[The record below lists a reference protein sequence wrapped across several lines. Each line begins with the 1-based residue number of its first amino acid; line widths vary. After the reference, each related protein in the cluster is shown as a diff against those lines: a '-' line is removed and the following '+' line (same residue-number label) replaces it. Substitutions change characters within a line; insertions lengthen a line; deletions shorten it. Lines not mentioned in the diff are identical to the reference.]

1 MTVNDLTVCALLRA
15 RMDLLH
21 ETETVWR
28 NATAKCVSTEL
39 RQPLDKQAGWTFR
52 FDFQVRLTDTRRIHH
67 RDEVPSNTRLSAL
80 LAGHAILQLLFTPHS
95 AQQQCARTVRNS
107 VHSQARS
114 CNDRTSWRH
123 SHYIHVGEDWYPFN
137 TNIFQQQPDTQYSQA
152 STNSQASSTLK
163 QARTMNST
171 LKQEHSTQI
180 LKQDL
185 ARARTGIVNNCI
197 TIMIDILAFYNV

>member
-1 MTVNDLTVCALLRA
+1 MRQ
-15 RMDLLH
+15 H
-21 ETETVWR
+21 W
-28 NATAKCVSTEL
+28 VSTAS
-39 RQPLDKQAGWTFR
+39 RQAGWLNIPVWLPSPSHWHTLYPSSRWRVQQR
-52 FDFQVRLTDTRRIHH
+52 FACQLR
-67 RDEVPSNTRLSAL
+67 
-80 LAGHAILQLLFTPHS
+80 GHAILQTLFTPHS
-95 AQQQCARTVRNS
+95 AQRQCAETVRNS
-107 VHSQARS
+107 VHSRARS

>member
-1 MTVNDLTVCALLRA
+1 MTVNDLTVCAFLRP
-15 RMDLLH
+15 RWICSMRQKQFD
-21 ETETVWR
+21 VMQQQ
-28 NATAKCVSTEL
+28 NASALCFNSL
-39 RQPLDKQAGWTFR
+39 RYAGWLNIP
-52 FDFQVRLTDTRRIHH
+52 VWL
-67 RDEVPSNTRLSAL
+67 PSPSHWHTPYPSLRWCTKQYSPVYIACWTCNSAATL
-80 LAGHAILQLLFTPHS
+80 HS
-95 AQQQCARTVRNS
+95 AQRATTVRNGT
-107 VHSQARS
+107 SQQRTFATRS
-114 CNDRTSWRH
+114 CNVRTSWRH

-137 TNIFQQQPDTQYSQA
+137 TNISQQQPDTQYSQA